1 MLFFYNLI
9 TFLYLPIALI
19 KLFYKKNFSL
29 KEIDRVKE
37 RFGFISKEILKSSKK
52 IIWIHAVSV
61 GEVNTSINLIKNL
74 QKTFPDKSILV
85 TTTTSTGSERLKK
98 IFKDD
103 IFHQYLPFDVIFFI
117 KRFLTFWKPN
127 GLILIETEIWPNL
140 INQCSKRKIPVMLLN
155 GRLSI
160 KSLNNYKKMK
170 TLFFKTF
177 SKINLII
184 AQTDE
189 DRNNFI
195 EIGANS
201 KKVIVDASLKFDALD
216 ESPLKP
222 SFSFDEELLKE
233 RKIITCA
240 STHTKE
246 EEILFRSFK
255 LLDDEFSH
263 LVLVPRHP
271 QRAETIGEFLKKEN
285 VSFSF
290 LKIKDKFHLDL
301 NNKISIVNEIGH
313 LNLLY
318 SISDIAFIGGTL
330 IKHGGQNFLEP
341 LSHGLPISSGNS
353 VYNFQE
359 IANQL
364 LELKI
369 LKYGNSAEEISSIWR
384 DELSK
389 KNNHLI
395 KKKSFDYISS
405 KKGSLKR
412 SIEKVKEL
420 IK

>member
-19 KLFYKKNFSL
+19 KLFYNKNFSL

-37 RFGFISKEILKSSKK
+37 RFGFISKEIIRSSKK

-103 IFHQYLPFDVIFFI
+103 IFHQYFPFDVIFFI
-117 KRFLTFWKPN
+117 KRFLAFWKPN
-127 GLILIETEIWPNL
+127 GLILIDTEIWPNL

-155 GRLSI
+155 GRLSN

-222 SFSFDEELLKE
+222 SFSFDEKLLKE

-240 STHTKE
+240 STHPKE

-271 QRAETIGEFLKKEN
+271 QRAESIGEFLKKEN
-285 VSFSF
+285 ASFSF

-313 LNLLY
+313 LNFLY

-341 LSHGLPISSGNS
+341 LSHGLPISSGDS

-395 KKKSFDYISS
+395 KQKSFDYISS

-412 SIEKVKEL
+412 SIEKVKEW

>member
-19 KLFYKKNFSL
+19 KLFYNKNFSL
-29 KEIDRVKE
+29 KEIDRVTE

-117 KRFLTFWKPN
+117 KRFLAFWKPN
-127 GLILIETEIWPNL
+127 GLILIDTEIWPNL

-155 GRLSI
+155 GRLSN

-240 STHTKE
+240 STHPKE

-255 LLDDEFSH
+255 LLDDELSH

-313 LNLLY
+313 LNFLY
-318 SISDIAFIGGTL
+318 SISNIAFIGGTL

-341 LSHGLPISSGNS
+341 LSHGLPISSGDS

-395 KKKSFDYISS
+395 KKKSFDYFSS